1 MNVELNPMLDPN
13 PEVDLDCS
21 GFGSNVEPDLN
32 LGMDSYRLYTVLINQ
47 NHNNLILHF
56 LA

>member
-1 MNVELNPMLDPN
+1 MAELGRVVTIPN
-13 PEVDLDCS
+13 FS
-21 GFGSNVEPDLN
+21 GFRIGIE
-32 LGMDSYRLYTVLINQ
+32 LGMDSYQLYTVLINQ